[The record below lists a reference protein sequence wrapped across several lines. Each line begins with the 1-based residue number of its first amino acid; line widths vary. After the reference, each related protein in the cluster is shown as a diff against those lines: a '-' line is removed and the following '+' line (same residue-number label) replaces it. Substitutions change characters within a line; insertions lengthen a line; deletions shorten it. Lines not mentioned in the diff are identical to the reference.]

1 MALCTAALFAGVT
14 LGHELPRGAPRM
26 QFAPPAPGS
35 YVLQRIQHAP
45 GGSVLDSDGRRYPLA
60 QLTSGK
66 ITLLSFV
73 YTYCTDPIG
82 CPLAYAAFVAL
93 HERLQKRPELARRVR
108 LVSLSF
114 DPTHD
119 TPEAMRLYG
128 GRYANPAGAPR
139 WHFLTTGSVAELAP
153 LLDGFGQDVSVELDA
168 RGRPTRVFN
177 HMLKVFLIDAQG
189 QVREI
194 YSTAFLLP
202 DVMFNDIQTLFL
214 EEGRGG

>member
-1 MALCTAALFAGVT
+1 MEFT
-14 LGHELPRGAPRM
+14 
-26 QFAPPAPGS
+26 PPAAGS
-35 YVLQRIQHAP
+35 YVLERIQRAP
-45 GGSVLDSDGRRYPLA
+45 DGSVLDSDGRRYRLE
-60 QLTSGK
+60 QFTSGK

-82 CPLAYAAFVAL
+82 CPLAYDTFVGL
-93 HERLQKRPELARRVR
+93 YERLLKHPELARRVR

-119 TPEAMRLYG
+119 TPEAMKLYG

-139 WHFLTTGSVAELAP
+139 WHFLTTGSVAELTP
-153 LLDGFGQDVSVELDA
+153 MLYGFGQDVSVELDS

-189 QVREI
+189 HVREI
-194 YSTAFLLP
+194 YSTAFMLP

-214 EEGRGG
+214 EERRGG